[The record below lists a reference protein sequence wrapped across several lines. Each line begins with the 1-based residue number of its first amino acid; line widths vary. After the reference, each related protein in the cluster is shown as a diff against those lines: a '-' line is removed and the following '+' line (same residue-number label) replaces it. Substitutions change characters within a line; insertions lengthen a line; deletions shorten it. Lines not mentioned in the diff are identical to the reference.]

1 MQKDNAIQHQ
11 SITNSQVV
19 VDEIEML
26 VLVQIV
32 QYSFKTDKR
41 KRGPYEILIITNRK
55 FSLMLFI
62 D

>member
-41 KRGPYEILIITNRK
+41 KRDINNNK
-55 FSLMLFI
+55 SQVFI
-62 D
+62 NVIY